1 MKKGVG
7 KIMSNYP
14 EPTVSA
20 VICNPE
26 GKILLCKSHKW
37 GNKYVI
43 PGGHIELGEKMED
56 ALRREVLEETGLHI
70 YDIKLISLKECINN
84 DMYYKKK
91 HFIFIDYLCKTDSS
105 DVILNDESETYEWV
119 DINEI
124 EHYDL
129 GGFVKELLLKLK
141 NKDESQDCVKIFYN
155 Y

>member
-1 MKKGVG
+1 MG
-7 KIMSNYP
+7 NYP

-20 VICNPE
+20 IIFNPE

-56 ALRREVLEETGLHI
+56 ALIREVLEETGLHI
-70 YDIKLISLKECINN
+70 YDIKLIGLKESIYS
-84 DMYYKKK
+84 DTYFRKK

-105 DVILNDESETYEWV
+105 DVVLNDESETYEWV

-124 EHYDL
+124 GHYDL
-129 GGFVKELLLKLK
+129 GGFTKDLMLRLK
-141 NKDESQDCVKIFYN
+141 NKDEFQNCVKIFYN